1 MFVSRATAMP
11 RRRALTLNGR
21 SVTDRLVDLLVAQ
34 LKSAIQRLL
43 DAKGVRAR
51 VLDKV
56 NRYGEIVIGVILEK
70 PGKAPDDDAGGEVG
84 RKGEPPPRP

>member
-70 PGKAPDDDAGGEVG
+70 PGKAPDGDAEREVG